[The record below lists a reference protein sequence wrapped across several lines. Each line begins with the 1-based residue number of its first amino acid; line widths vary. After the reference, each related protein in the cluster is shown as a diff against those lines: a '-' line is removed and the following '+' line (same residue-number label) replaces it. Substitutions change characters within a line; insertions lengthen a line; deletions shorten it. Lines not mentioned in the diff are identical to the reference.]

1 MEEEK
6 GDQKG
11 SKAWLFPSRKMWVS
25 KGRAL
30 VNLLPCGVLVAGL
43 SPEIKWPLSLGPF
56 VPGFV
61 SCWIPREEYVSEIAV
76 K

>member
-1 MEEEK
+1 MK
-6 GDQKG
+6 
-11 SKAWLFPSRKMWVS
+11 
-25 KGRAL
+25 
-30 VNLLPCGVLVAGL
+30 LLPWGVLAAGL
-43 SPEIKWPLSLGPF
+43 SPEIKWPLSLGQF

>member
-1 MEEEK
+1 
-6 GDQKG
+6 
-11 SKAWLFPSRKMWVS
+11 MWVS
-25 KGRAL
+25 KGWAL